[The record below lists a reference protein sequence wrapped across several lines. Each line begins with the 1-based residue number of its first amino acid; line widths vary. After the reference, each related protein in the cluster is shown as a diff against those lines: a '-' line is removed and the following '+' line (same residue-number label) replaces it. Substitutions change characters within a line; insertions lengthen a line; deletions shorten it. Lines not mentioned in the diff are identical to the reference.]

1 MCFSLFYS
9 CAHGIRVYTYV
20 YIQGKQRV
28 KTRVHFMVNNNILR
42 NILLMYLL
50 LLLHNE

>member
-9 CAHGIRVYTYV
+9 CVHGIRVFSYV
-20 YIQGKQRV
+20 NIHGKQRV
-28 KTRVHFMVNNNILR
+28 KTRVHFMVNNNILT

-50 LLLHNE
+50 LLH